1 MTFWNIIS
9 ILEKEEMLFYDTQ
22 NIAVFGVEIKF
33 EWFLVVFQ
41 RLILQQRLIEFY
53 PPTGMNQKWL

>member
-1 MTFWNIIS
+1 VTFWNIIS

-33 EWFLVVFQ
+33 E
-41 RLILQQRLIEFY
+41 
-53 PPTGMNQKWL
+53 